1 MHNLVSYAE
10 QDGMSLENDG
20 NANAIKKLIMTL
32 LDRGIESKDITILV
46 IYQAQAKVI
55 MKEMGT
61 GDDGSLCFDETC
73 TADSFQGRQNRIII
87 LDVVVAEK

>member
-1 MHNLVSYAE
+1 
-10 QDGMSLENDG
+10 MSLENDG

-32 LDRGIESKDITILV
+32 LDRGVESKDITILV

-61 GDDGSLCFDETC
+61 KDDRSLYFDEAC

-87 LDVVVAEK
+87 LDIVAAEI